1 VTWFKVDD
9 TLAAHSKTRK
19 AGLPAMGLWVVA
31 GSWSSQQ
38 LTEGFIPDWFVETWP
53 RGKQYAANL
62 VRAQLWFESNSG
74 PERGYRF
81 HDWTDCNPT
90 AEQVKTERAAGAER
104 QRRAREKAAQA
115 RAGSNRNGV
124 TNAVT
129 HAVSHGEVTAD
140 VTRESHRESRSP
152 RPDPTRKELTT
163 TAPRQRGCRIPDDFA
178 VTDQM
183 RDWATA
189 NGFGRLDLDQITDEF
204 RDYWEA
210 EAGPRAV
217 KLDWVK
223 TWHNRVREI
232 AKRTTTRPTNGYA
245 QPQPAPAPKIL
256 TLAQVRARNDAEN
269 LAACRRA
276 AEIDGVAP

>member
-1 VTWFKVDD
+1 MTWFKVDD

-38 LTEGFIPDWFVETWP
+38 LTEGFIPDWFVESWP

-81 HDWTDCNPT
+81 HDWTQCNPT

-115 RAGSNRNGV
+115 RAGSNRNAVTNGV
-124 TNAVT
+124 TNG
-129 HAVSHGEVTAD
+129 VSHGEVTAD
-140 VTRESHRESRSP
+140 VTRESQRESRSP

-163 TAPRQRGCRIPDDFA
+163 SPSTAPRPEVRELCEHLHRKITEHGSKATITQKWFDAARLMLDNDKRPLDEAHRLIDWCQADDFWHKNILSMPKFREQY
-178 VTDQM
+178 DKL
-183 RDWATA
+183 RLKATSP
-189 NGFGRLDLDQITDEF
+189 NGNGDSKWYAHPSGNGKQTFASGALMP
-204 RDYWEA
+204 WE
-210 EAGPRAV
+210 R
-217 KLDWVK
+217 
-223 TWHNRVREI
+223 
-232 AKRTTTRPTNGYA
+232 
-245 QPQPAPAPKIL
+245 
-256 TLAQVRARNDAEN
+256 
-269 LAACRRA
+269 
-276 AEIDGVAP
+276 